1 MSADAHEPRSSRLD
15 WQTVAIWTD
24 EIVAGEPS
32 ELSAAFR
39 ARGARGPDIVWSPS
53 VERMAAEPL
62 RFLLRYWSELRAE
75 RPMPYAREIDP
86 IEMRPALGY
95 ILLVDVLESGE
106 DFRYRLFGSTIAGV
120 SGFDMTGR
128 RVSEHKAS
136 PYIVEFALAVYR
148 AALRRPEPLLTEH
161 GPPATLNT
169 FAWHRLVLPL
179 ADENGTTGR
188 FLVGNIP
195 ATRDGRPIALRL

>member
-1 MSADAHEPRSSRLD
+1 MSARADEPRSSRLN
-15 WQTVAIWTD
+15 WQTVATWTD
-24 EIVAGEPS
+24 EIVAGEPH
-32 ELSAAFR
+32 ELSATFR
-39 ARGARGPDIVWSPS
+39 ARGARGPDIVWSPP
-53 VERMAAEPL
+53 VERMAAQQL
-62 RFLLRYWSELRAE
+62 RFLVHYWTELAAQ

-86 IEMRPALGY
+86 VEMRPALGY
-95 ILLVDVLESGE
+95 ILLVDVLDGGQ

-120 SGFDMTGR
+120 SGFDMTGQ

-179 ADENGTTGR
+179 ADESGAVGR
-188 FLVGNIP
+188 FLVGNVP